1 MSATHTET
9 YFPPAGD
16 AWERRRPEEVGLH
29 PERLQAA
36 IDFTFEHEATT
47 NHHSRVELVMPD
59 NDIVGPLK
67 ERGPVNG
74 LILRHGYIVA
84 EWGDTSRVDMTYSI
98 SKSYLSTV
106 AGLALD
112 RGLIRDVDDLVKDYV
127 QDGGFDDAHNAK
139 ITWRMLLQQSSE
151 WVGTLFGKRDIA
163 DRRKGVDR
171 EIQEPGT
178 FYEYNDVRVNRL
190 SHSLLQVWRRPLP
203 EVLKE
208 YIMDPIGASDS
219 WEWHG
224 YDTSWVELDGKR
236 VQSVSGGGHWGGGVW
251 INSRDHARFG
261 HLFLRNGRWGEQ
273 QLISE
278 RWVREATTPSTC
290 EPTYGY
296 MWWVN
301 PKRAL
306 FPSAPENSYAAIG
319 AGRNMIWISPDHDLV
334 AVVRWLD
341 NEQADAWLGKV
352 VEAVER

>member
-1 MSATHTET
+1 MTATRTDT
-9 YFPPAGD
+9 YYPAAGD
-16 AWERRRPEEVGLH
+16 AWERRSPDEVGVD
-29 PERLQAA
+29 PQKLQEAV
-36 IDFTFEHEATT
+36 DFSIANETKNDHY
-47 NHHSRVELVMPD
+47 SRVALDLPD
-59 NDIVGPLK
+59 NEIVGPLK
-67 ERGPVNG
+67 DRGGVNG
-74 LILRHGYIVA
+74 IILRHGYIVA

-98 SKSYLSTV
+98 SKSYLSTL

-112 RGLIRDVDDLVKDYV
+112 RGLIRDVDDLVRDYV
-127 QDGGFDDAHNAK
+127 QDGGFDDPHNAK

-151 WVGTLFGKRDIA
+151 WVGTLWDKRDIA
-163 DRRKGVDR
+163 DRRRGVDR

-190 SHSLLQVWRRPLP
+190 AYSLLQVWRRPLP

-208 YIMDPIGASDS
+208 EIMDPIDASDT

-224 YDTSWVELDGKR
+224 YRNSYVEIDGVR
-236 VQSVSGGGHWGGGVW
+236 MQSVSGGGHWGGGVW

-261 HLFLRNGRWGEQ
+261 YLFLRNGRWGDR

-278 RWVREATTPSTC
+278 RWVADATTPSPC

-301 PKRAL
+301 PNRAL

-319 AGRNMIWISPDHDLV
+319 AGRNMIWVSPDHDLV

-341 NEQADAWLGKV
+341 NEMADEFLGKIV
-352 VEAVER
+352 AAV